1 MSSEFKDILRRVKPD
16 KRRESIKPRPKSE
29 LPFIG
34 QPWEKHTGVLY
45 DTTVY
50 IDILQGR
57 FPNDTELILR
67 AAEAWH
73 STVTDSELSMVCGLL
88 DPAHP
93 GTRVVVEQVAAIIA
107 RRPIHRTI
115 APDRQVWLDAG
126 VLAGTLARLQQY
138 GLGERRR
145 VLNDALLFST
155 ARKHGL
161 TVVTRNLADFDL
173 LQQLD
178 PTGRVVFYNI

>member
-1 MSSEFKDILRRVKPD
+1 MSSELKDILRRVKPD
-16 KRRESIKPRPKSE
+16 KRREQLKPRSKSQ

-34 QPWEKHTGVLY
+34 SSWEKHTRLLY

-57 FPNDTELILR
+57 FPRDAEMILR

-73 STVTDSELSMVCGLL
+73 STVTDAELATVCGLL
-88 DPAHP
+88 DPGHP
-93 GTRVVVEQVAAIIA
+93 GTRSVLEQVVAIIE
-107 RRPIHRTI
+107 RRPTHRTI

-126 VLAGTLARLQQY
+126 VLAGTLGRLQQY
-138 GLGERRR
+138 GLADRRR

-161 TVVTRNLADFDL
+161 TVLTRNLIDFDL

-178 PTGRVVFYNI
+178 PAGRVVFYKI